1 MQDTIPLDELVREY
15 FTDVCIDKRLSRQV
29 AGTDRAVPDFVSDWL
44 VSRYTTDGLPDE
56 AKINAFLARHLPE
69 RKQKNTLLNELRVGG
84 SLKILD
90 AYSVRVDLK
99 KSRLVLEIPCLD
111 IRDASVRD
119 DIVDLNPLLLVG
131 NVWGSG
137 TIVQRPKDDKPEE
150 NEVCMVDFAP
160 MQTSIV
166 ELDYYIEVRKQFTL
180 DQWRELLVRSMG
192 YNPDSYS
199 LDEQSHLLTRLT
211 PLVQPRVNLIELAPK
226 GTGKSYVF
234 SRLSRHAWLISG
246 GVVTRAQM
254 FYNMQSRTAG
264 VITRYDAVVLDE
276 VQTIRFAEEGE
287 LIGAF
292 KGYLEQGEFRVMG
305 YRGTADAGLVLLAN
319 IPITSAGRPRD
330 SELFKT
336 LPSWLQGISATAL
349 LDRFHGLVPGWELQ
363 KIRTDSLCQGMA
375 LKADYLGEVMHALRG
390 RGEYRQWAKDHI
402 ESEGSIR
409 DIHAV
414 ERLSAAYL
422 KLLFPSLET
431 VTPELF
437 EMHCLRPAK
446 ALRRRIREQLAI
458 ADDEYTPALA
468 RIDLRTN

>member
-1 MQDTIPLDELVREY
+1 MQETIPLDELVREY

-192 YNPDSYS
+192 YNPDSYT

-254 FYNMQSRTAG
+254 FYNMQSKTAG

-336 LPSWLQGISATAL
+336 LPSWLQGISATVRIPPKANTL
-349 LDRFHGLVPGWELQ
+349 SAPSRTPVP
-363 KIRTDSLCQGMA
+363 
-375 LKADYLGEVMHALRG
+375 LKPNTIGAKRRVCSCDAYVLFGFRSTRG
-390 RGEYRQWAKDHI
+390 RLTAFSCAMILLSDLSSLPCEGAGPAVRQRCSDRRPGGAIWRPAAGLRR
-402 ESEGSIR
+402 SS
-409 DIHAV
+409 
-414 ERLSAAYL
+414 SAAQ
-422 KLLFPSLET
+422 
-431 VTPELF
+431 
-437 EMHCLRPAK
+437 RG
-446 ALRRRIREQLAI
+446 RRRR
-458 ADDEYTPALA
+458 P
-468 RIDLRTN
+468 